1 VLKSCYP
8 ESKQPSFRQKFSQG
22 IRVAVTMTTYPGTAY
37 PMTQQGSSSSN
48 LPYPACQR
56 EYEAALL
63 ELDPKKLLEHVHTA
77 EETIFNRLQELAQS
91 SDSQDHKAEGQAIE
105 DALAS
110 LRILQRE
117 KLSFP
122 DWKKE

>member
-1 VLKSCYP
+1 MKPLSLNLTLRSCWSTYT
-8 ESKQPSFRQKFSQG
+8 RQKKRFST
-22 IRVAVTMTTYPGTAY
+22 VCK
-37 PMTQQGSSSSN
+37 SW
-48 LPYPACQR
+48 
-56 EYEAALL
+56 
-63 ELDPKKLLEHVHTA
+63 H
-77 EETIFNRLQELAQS
+77 
-91 SDSQDHKAEGQAIE
+91 SQDHKAEGQAIE